1 MYKKESPSD
10 ENQMRIEEFFLPFGG
25 KLKKDNPWVVKA
37 ALIPWEEYERDYEKL
52 FSSRTGAPALSF
64 RIALGSLIIKET
76 LNLTDRTTVQQIEEN
91 PYLQYFL
98 GFTAYQFDAPF
109 DHSMMSRFRKRIP
122 ESTLIEINS
131 RIIQTHLEK
140 SKSRNGDD
148 DNDNSTPP
156 YIKVEQS
163 GTMVV
168 DATCTPADI
177 SFPTDLNT
185 LNAGREKLEKM
196 VDILWAFSTQKSEKP
211 RTHRKTAR
219 KLYLNAA
226 RSKRLTRANRRKAI
240 RKQLG
245 FVKRDLQTIK
255 SLGGL
260 DRLPSKQYHLLLVIS
275 EMYRQQQEMYSQRK
289 HTVKDRIVNIF
300 QPHIRPI
307 VRGKTGKQTEFGAKI
322 SASIVDGFTT
332 LDRISFDSY
341 NESED
346 IENQVEIY
354 NKLYGAYPKRVLADQ
369 IYQTRKNRAYC
380 KKMGIKLSGKPLGRP
395 PKSGFTAEQKEAWR
409 LDECE
414 RVPIEGKFGQLKR
427 RFSLDRIMAKLAMT
441 TKAVL
446 RIAFIVVNL
455 ERILYLPILKS
466 RNHVFFFNIY
476 QIMNMKRSKWVLN

>member
-1 MYKKESPSD
+1 MYKKTSSND
-10 ENQMRIEEFFLPFGG
+10 DNQLRIEEFFLPFGG

-37 ALIPWEEYERDYEKL
+37 ALIPWKEFESDYEKL
-52 FSSRTGAPALSF
+52 FSSKTGAPALSF

-98 GFTAYQFDAPF
+98 GFASYQFDAPF
-109 DHSMMSRFRKRIP
+109 DHSMMTRFRKRIP
-122 ESTLIEINS
+122 ETTLIEINA

-140 SKSRNGDD
+140 SKSRNGDKSND
-148 DNDNSTPP
+148 DSTPP
-156 YIKVEQS
+156 DVKIKQCD
-163 GTMVV
+163 TMVV

-185 LNAGREKLEKM
+185 LNSGREKLEQM
-196 VDILWAFSTQKSEKP
+196 IDTLWSFSTQDGDKP
-211 RTHRKTAR
+211 RTHRNKAR
-219 KLYLNAA
+219 KFYLNAA
-226 RSKRLTRANRRKAI
+226 RSKRLTRVNRRKAI

-245 FVKRDLQTIK
+245 FVKRDLKAIK
-255 SLGGL
+255 TLGMFEKL
-260 DRLPSKQYHLLLVIS
+260 SHKQYHLLLVIS
-275 EMYRQQQEMYSQRK
+275 EMYRQQQEMYDQKK

-307 VRGKTGKQTEFGAKI
+307 VRGKAGKQTEFGAKI
-322 SASIVDGFTT
+322 SASIVDGFAT

-346 IENQVEIY
+346 IETQAELY
-354 NKLYGAYPKRVLADQ
+354 KKLYGQYPKRVLADQ

-380 KKMGIKLSGKPLGRP
+380 KEMGIRLSGKPLGRP
-395 PKSGFTAEQKEAWR
+395 PKAGFTAEQKESWR

-427 RFSLDRIMAKLAMT
+427 RFSLDRIMAKLATT

-455 ERILYLPILKS
+455 ERILYLPKFRSTCYRL
-466 RNHVFFFNIY
+466 FFKIY
-476 QIMNMKRSKWVLN
+476 GIMNSKRLRWSLN

>member
-1 MYKKESPSD
+1 MYKKASSNES
-10 ENQMRIEEFFLPFGG
+10 NQLRIEEFFLPFGG

-37 ALIPWEEYERDYEKL
+37 ALIPWEEFESDYEKL
-52 FSSRTGAPALSF
+52 FSSKTGAPALSF

-98 GFTAYQFDAPF
+98 GFTSYQFDAPF
-109 DHSMMSRFRKRIP
+109 DHSMMSRFRQRIP
-122 ESTLIEINS
+122 ESTLIEIND
-131 RIIQTHLEK
+131 RIIQTHFEK

-148 DNDNSTPP
+148 SNDDSTPP
-156 YIKVEQS
+156 HIKVKQS
-163 GTMVV
+163 DTMVI

-185 LNAGREKLEKM
+185 LNAGREKLEEM
-196 VDILWAFSTQKSEKP
+196 IDTLWSFSTQDGDKP
-211 RTHRKTAR
+211 RTHRKKAR
-219 KLYLNAA
+219 KFYLNAA

-245 FVKRDLQTIK
+245 FVKRDLKTIK
-255 SLGGL
+255 KLGMIDKL
-260 DRLPSKQYHLLLVIS
+260 SSKQYHLLLVIS
-275 EMYRQQQEMYSQRK
+275 EVYRQQQEMYDHKK
-289 HTVKDRIVNIF
+289 HTVKDRIINIF

-307 VRGKTGKQTEFGAKI
+307 VRGKAGKQTEFGAKI
-322 SASIVDGFTT
+322 SASIVDGFAT

-346 IENQVEIY
+346 IESQVELY
-354 NKLYGAYPKRVLADQ
+354 KKLYGKYPQRVLADQ
-369 IYQTRKNRAYC
+369 IYQTRKNRAFC

-395 PKSGFTAEQKEAWR
+395 PKAGFTAEQKESWR

-427 RFSLDRIMAKLAMT
+427 RFSLDRIMAKLAIT

-455 ERILYLPILKS
+455 ERILYLPKIGCTQYY
-466 RNHVFFFNIY
+466 FFFNIY
-476 QIMNMKRSKWVLN
+476 KIMNLKKLSWT